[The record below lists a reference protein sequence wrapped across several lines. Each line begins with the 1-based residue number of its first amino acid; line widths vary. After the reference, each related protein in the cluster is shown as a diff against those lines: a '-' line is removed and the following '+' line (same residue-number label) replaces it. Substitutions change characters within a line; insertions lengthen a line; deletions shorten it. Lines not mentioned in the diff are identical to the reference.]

1 MTTPCDMLAKVTAVE
16 WTFLGTV
23 LSLWAWWDLE
33 REATDGPLNVPASV
47 FSNRTDFSF

>member
-16 WTFLGTV
+16 CTILGTV
-23 LSLWAWWDLE
+23 LRLWAWLDLE
-33 REATDGPLNVPASV
+33 QEATDAPLNVPASV